1 MTVRIGLIH
10 ALAESMMPVERALA
24 ELWPEAEPAHLLDDS
39 LYRDRAKGA
48 TVDVFD
54 QRIAS
59 LLRHS
64 AAAGAA
70 GAIFTGS
77 FFAASV
83 ERARAG
89 LGIPVLTSYEALI
102 AAALDTGPRLHIL
115 ASAADAVGLLAEDI
129 RRAAAARGVEV
140 EISGGHVAGALDA
153 LTAGDRPRHDAL
165 VAESAAGVPAC
176 DALLLAQFTMAPAR
190 AACER
195 VVSVP
200 VLTAPDTAVLELK
213 RRLS

>member
-10 ALAESMMPVERALA
+10 ALAESMMPVERSLA

-54 QRIAS
+54 RRIGS

-83 ERARAG
+83 ERARVG
-89 LGIPVLTSYEALI
+89 MDIPVLTSYEALI
-102 AAALDTGPRLHIL
+102 AAALDAGRRLQIL
-115 ASAADAVGLLAEDI
+115 ATAADAVGLLADDI
-129 RRAAAARGVEV
+129 RRAARERGVEV
-140 EISGGHVAGALDA
+140 QIGGGHVEGALDA

-165 VAESAAGVPAC
+165 VAERAAAIPAC
-176 DALLLAQFTMAPAR
+176 DALLVAQFTMAPAR

-213 RRLS
+213 RRLA